1 MKKIIVKNGLFAGLI
16 VTAFMVYGTYSLI
29 SNPEDFKPSY
39 VLGFTGMILAFIFI
53 FIGIKQY
60 RDQINS
66 GSITFGKGL
75 KIGALI
81 ALIASCVYVGVW
93 LIEYYCFFPDFMD
106 KYSAF
111 AIKQAESNTEL
122 TAAEIQKEIS
132 KINDM
137 KESYKN
143 PVMVILWTFLEI
155 LPLGLI
161 VALISALILKRKT
174 AQPV

>member
-1 MKKIIVKNGLFAGLI
+1 MKKIIIRNGLFAGLI
-16 VTAFMVYGTYSLI
+16 VTAFMIYGTCSLLTD
-29 SNPEDFKPSY
+29 PEGFEPSY
-39 VLGFTGMILAFIFI
+39 VVGFAGMILAFIFI

-66 GSITFGKGL
+66 GTITFIEGL

-81 ALIASCVYVGVW
+81 AFIASCIYVGVW

-111 AIKQAESNTEL
+111 VIKEAQSNPEL
-122 TAAEIQKEIS
+122 SAAEIQKQIAD
-132 KINDM
+132 INDM
-137 KESYKN
+137 KEAYKN
-143 PVMVILWTFLEI
+143 PIMVILWTFVEI

-174 AQPV
+174 AKLA